1 MSDSDKPA
9 RTRYGEWL
17 RQKGWPFAKRDR
29 AREGSDSVLPHL
41 EEFVEQSKLLSQRQD
56 CKDQKDKPERDK
68 PRH

>member
-9 RTRYGEWL
+9 RTKYSEWL

-29 AREGSDSVLPHL
+29 AREGCDSVLPHL
-41 EEFVEQSKLLSQRQD
+41 EEFVEQSKLLSQRQED
-56 CKDQKDKPERDK
+56 KGQKPNPERDK